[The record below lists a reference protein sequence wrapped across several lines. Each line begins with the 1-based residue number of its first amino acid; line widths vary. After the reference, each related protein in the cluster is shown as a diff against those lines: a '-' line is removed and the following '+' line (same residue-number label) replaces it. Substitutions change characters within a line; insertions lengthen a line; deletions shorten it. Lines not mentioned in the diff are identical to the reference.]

1 MIYFEITKFILIFLL
16 GILFLNYLRTFLNVS
31 QVRTNLIYFYHTI
44 FMFVRYYYGETY
56 SDDGPSYYLW
66 ATTDIYNDISLK
78 SHFYLIFFIRIL
90 HEYFF
95 LKYIHICLVFNIIG
109 SIGFLFIVS
118 VLQNVINRNYSHLER
133 VMILFFILLPS
144 LNFYTSAIGKDTI
157 IITAASIFLYSILR
171 INHRIILLIISVLTI
186 FIIRPYIGFFIIVSL
201 VIYYLLNLFKFNFIF
216 NVISLTLLG
225 LFIIVLQF
233 TFLSEYAIDVFD
245 INIIFSFI
253 EYRQATHL
261 EASTYTDISNMFF
274 LFRPLNYIFRPFIFE
289 INSLFI
295 AIVAIENL
303 FLMFLFSYYIFKI
316 KIKKIFQN
324 KVLLFIF
331 IFSFVLLIFLSNVTA
346 VLGIAVRQK
355 WLILIF
361 LFYLFIAS
369 SNNSKKI
376 SSIN

>member
-1 MIYFEITKFILIFLL
+1 
-16 GILFLNYLRTFLNVS
+16 
-31 QVRTNLIYFYHTI
+31 
-44 FMFVRYYYGETY
+44 MFVRYYYGETY

>member
-1 MIYFEITKFILIFLL
+1 MIYLETTKFFVIFLL
-16 GILFLNYLRTFLNVS
+16 GILTLNYLRTFLNVS

-44 FMFVRYYYGETY
+44 FMFIRYYYGETY

-66 ATTDIYNDISLK
+66 ATTDIYNEMKLK
-78 SHFYLIFFIRIL
+78 SHFYLVFFIKIL
-90 HEYFF
+90 NEYLF
-95 LKYIHICLVFNIIG
+95 LKYIHVCLVFNIIG

-118 VLQNVINRNYSHLER
+118 VLQNVINRNYSNIER
-133 VMILFFILLPS
+133 VMILFFILVPS

-171 INHRIILLIISVLTI
+171 INQRMILLIISILII
-186 FIIRPYIGFFIIVSL
+186 FIIRPYIGFFIIVSS
-201 VIYYLLNLFKFNFIF
+201 IIFYLFNLFKFSFIF
-216 NVISLTLLG
+216 NLISLTFLG
-225 LFIIVLQF
+225 LFIILLPF
-233 TFLSEYAIDVFD
+233 TFLSEYRINIFD
-245 INIIFSFI
+245 INFILSFI
-253 EYRQATHL
+253 ENRQVIHQK
-261 EASTYTDISNMFF
+261 ASTYTDLSNMFF

-289 INSLFI
+289 IDSIFT

-316 KIKKIFQN
+316 KVKKIIQN
-324 KVLLFIF
+324 NVLLFIL
-331 IFSFVLLIFLSNVTA
+331 IFSLVLLIFLSNVTA

-361 LFYLFIAS
+361 LFYLFISS
-369 SNNSKKI
+369 SNNSNKT